1 VEAIYFEAQGRLSQ
15 RDVEPPRLT
24 RPTSALVRPLAVAT
38 CDLDTAMLRGVA
50 PHPPDPFP
58 FGHEAVAE
66 VIEVGDEVTQFHPG
80 QRVSV
85 PFQLSCGT
93 CPRCLSGRTGRCA
106 TLGGLPM
113 YGLGAL
119 GGDQVGMLAEL
130 VEVPFADAMLMATPA
145 GVSLPALASLSDN
158 IPDAWRTVA
167 PHLRAM
173 PGADVLVVG
182 GGAIS
187 IGLYAVAIAGALGGD
202 SIHYVDQDPA
212 RLDLAQQLGATPVD
226 WGDRPPRAAIT
237 VDASGSPDGLRLAI
251 ARTDLDGV
259 CTSVSIYFE
268 PVELPLLAMYTD
280 GIQLITGRT
289 HVRTL
294 TPDIIDAIADGTFD
308 PTVLPA
314 THVAWDD
321 AIDALSHP
329 ADKMVITR

>member
-1 VEAIYFEAQGRLSQ
+1 MEAIYFEGAGRLSK
-15 RDVEPPRLT
+15 RDVEPPSLT
-24 RPTSALVRPLAVAT
+24 RPASALVRPLAVAT

-50 PHPPDPFP
+50 PHPGEPFP

-66 VIEVGDEVTQFHPG
+66 VVEVGDEVTRFRPG

-93 CPRCLSGRTGRCA
+93 CPRCASGRTGRCS
-106 TLGGLPM
+106 TLGGMPM

-119 GGDQVGMLAEL
+119 GGDQVGMLTDL
-130 VEVPFADAMLMATPA
+130 IEVPFADAMLVETPA
-145 GVSLPALASLSDN
+145 GVAVPALASLSDN

-167 PHLRAM
+167 PHLRAA

-187 IGLYAVAIAGALGGD
+187 IGMYAVAVAAALGAS
-202 SIHYVDQDPA
+202 SIHYVDQDPD
-212 RLDLAQQLGATPVD
+212 RLDQAQRLGATPVE
-226 WGDRPPRAAIT
+226 WGERPPRAPVT

-251 ARTDLDGV
+251 ARTDLDGT
-259 CTSVSIYFE
+259 CTSVSIHFE
-268 PVELPLLAMYTD
+268 PVELPLLEMYTN
-280 GIQLITGRT
+280 GIRLVVGRT

-294 TPDIIDAIADGTFD
+294 TPDIVDAIADGTFD
-308 PTVLPA
+308 PTVVPA
-314 THVAWDD
+314 THVAWED

-329 ADKMVITR
+329 ADKIVIVR